1 MRRVCLVDCDYG
13 LKLAPNPWPCINTKG
28 GSHRLR
34 PPCLYVC
41 LLCYHSTVPPL
52 LWFVR
57 PVKWPISKQIHSPIR
72 THHAHWDLIYRARVI
87 DTSNRSKISHL
98 NNHIIRPLLSMV
110 VADRATRLEQQ
121 QQQQQ
126 LQQKPIDI
134 IHNATQR
141 KRVQGQKLND
151 CNLQGLE
158 N

>member
-110 VADRATRLEQQ
+110 VADRATERCDGNSSNSYSRSQSTSS
-121 QQQQQ
+121 
-126 LQQKPIDI
+126 IM
-134 IHNATQR
+134 QR
-141 KRVQGQKLND
+141 RGNVCRDRN
-151 CNLQGLE
+151 
-158 N
+158 